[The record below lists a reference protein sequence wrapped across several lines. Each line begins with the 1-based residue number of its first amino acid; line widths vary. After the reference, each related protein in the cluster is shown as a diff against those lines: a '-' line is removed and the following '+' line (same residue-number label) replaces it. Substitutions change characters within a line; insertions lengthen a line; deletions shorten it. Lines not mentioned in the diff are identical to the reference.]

1 MRIAFDASATV
12 KRERTG
18 VGRYAASLLDAL
30 IEGHPE
36 LEITLG
42 FRLSRWKRA
51 KHRYRS
57 SARNVKPRWFVD
69 PFAPELLGACDVFH
83 GLDAK
88 LPSRF
93 AGPMIA
99 TLHDVGA
106 VERAEIASAGFR
118 DKKTAAYA
126 DLAQRATRIVCVSQS
141 ARDAF
146 RNLHAVAL
154 DRFAVI
160 HHGVGGSFVP
170 QPAAVIAT
178 VRERYRLPIR
188 FLLFV
193 GLISARKNL
202 TRLIRAFDA
211 MAHTDPD
218 LALVLAG
225 GSGHGGEEVD
235 AEIARSQAR
244 ARILRLGFV
253 PDADLPA
260 LYAAADGFVFPGL
273 VEGFGMPMIEA
284 MACGTPVLAADRPV
298 THEVAGDAALIV
310 DGEDEGALAA
320 GLRRLIE
327 DTSLRRDLMVRGELR
342 AQGFTWRAAAERTV
356 AVYREAAR
364 VR

>member
-30 IEGHPE
+30 IAGHPE

-51 KHRYRS
+51 RHRYRS
-57 SARNVKPRWFVD
+57 ASRRVKSRWFVD
-69 PFAPELLGACDVFH
+69 PLAPELLGACDVFH

-93 AGPMIA
+93 HGPLIA

-106 VERAEIASAGFR
+106 VERTEIASAGFR
-118 DKKTAAYA
+118 DKKVAAYA
-126 DLAQRATRIVCVSQS
+126 DLAQRATRIVCVSES

-146 RNLHAVAL
+146 RKLHDIAL

-160 HHGVGGSFVP
+160 HHGVGSSFAR
-170 QPAAVIAT
+170 QPAAAIAA
-178 VRERYRLPIR
+178 VRQRFRLPPR
-188 FLLFV
+188 FVLFV

-202 TRLIRAFDA
+202 SRLIRAFDA
-211 MAHTDPD
+211 IAASTPD
-218 LALVLAG
+218 LSLVLAG
-225 GSGHGGEEVD
+225 GSAHGSEEVD
-235 AEIARSQAR
+235 AEIARAQAR
-244 ARILRLGFV
+244 SRIQRLGFV

-260 LYAAADGFVFPGL
+260 LYAAANGFAFPGL

-310 DGEDEGALAA
+310 NGEDEAALAA
-320 GLRRLIE
+320 GLSRLSE
-327 DTSLRRDLMVRGELR
+327 DDSLRAELRRRGELR
-342 AQGFTWRAAAERTV
+342 AQSFTWSTAAERTV
-356 AVYREAAR
+356 AVYRQVAGTR
-364 VR
+364 